1 MTTVVHINDPYDIY
15 IGRPSIWGN
24 PHSHLPE
31 SAAEYIV
38 ATRKEAIE
46 KYREYILNSNYLMS
60 RLPEL
65 EGKVLGCHCKQKS
78 KNVPCHGDVLVELI
92 EKMNYTKVDLENL

>member
-1 MTTVVHINDPYDIY
+1 MTTVVHINDPHDVY

-24 PHSHLPE
+24 PYSHLPQ
-31 SAAEYIV
+31 SAAEYTV

-46 KYREYILNSNYLMS
+46 KYREYILNNSYLLA

-65 EGKVLGCHCKQKS
+65 EGKVLGCHCKPS
-78 KNVPCHGDVLVELI
+78 SCHGDVLADLC
-92 EKMNYTKVDLENL
+92 NNRLKVNLEDL